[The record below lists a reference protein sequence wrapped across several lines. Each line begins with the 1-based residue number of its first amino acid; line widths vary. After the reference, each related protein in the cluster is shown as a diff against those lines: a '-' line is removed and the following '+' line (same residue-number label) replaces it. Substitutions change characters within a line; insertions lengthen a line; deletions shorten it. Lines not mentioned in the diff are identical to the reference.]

1 MPSRRR
7 QQFRSAV
14 RHMLAVETLETR
26 AMMAGNVTASVSGGT
41 LIIKGDISANEIMIS
56 QTSATTGAYTI
67 TPIAGSSTTI
77 NSGAVAVNFLNV
89 VRFDIKMNG
98 GDDKVGIGND
108 LDVLADLFDSITDDP
123 EDEPEAG
130 LLAESE
136 EENTENDPEIV
147 ITTLFGDD
155 EEDEIDLED
164 PEFTAEQMAVL
175 PTKVRG
181 LTSVDLGDGNDMLVA
196 MVRST
201 SNLVVAGGKGSDA
214 VLSILTSV
222 GNIAINTDPSKGE
235 GMGDDLAAV
244 VMSNVRSNLAITTE
258 GGNDGVLVLASS
270 VTNFGVN
277 AGGPATVSL
286 TDNDFVMISSLYAAD
301 NVGVQTEVGD
311 DGIYVD
317 DLIAD
322 TIQVASGFGDDEV
335 SVTSS
340 SLLNLVIDT
349 SAGEDWVTVGGGNEA
364 WRPTTIRRNL
374 VINSGADDDLV
385 EIDGG
390 LLGLLVGGSLDVR
403 TGTGDD
409 MLLLNHVN
417 VSRNA
422 LIEMD
427 AGNDSASI
435 NGLDVQREMQISLS
449 AGNDVLTVRS
459 LSSHKIGIRGGT
471 GNDTLHDL
479 GNHNDD
485 LTGLQ
490 FETTDNGSSI

>member
-1 MPSRRR
+1 
-7 QQFRSAV
+7 
-14 RHMLAVETLETR
+14 
-26 AMMAGNVTASVSGGT
+26 MMAGNVTASVSGGT
-41 LIIKGDISANEIMIS
+41 LIIKGDINNNEIMIS
-56 QTSATTGAYTI
+56 QTSTATGAYTI
-67 TPIAGSSTTI
+67 TPISGSSTTI
-77 NSGAVAVNFLNV
+77 NSGTVAVNFLNV
-89 VRFDIKMNG
+89 VRFDIKMFG

-108 LDVLADLFDSITDDP
+108 LGVLSDLFDSITDDP
-123 EDEPEAG
+123 QDEPQSS
-130 LLAESE
+130 LLAEG
-136 EENTENDPEIV
+136 EENPEEDPGVSIF
-147 ITTLFGDD
+147 TLFGDD
-155 EEDEIDLED
+155 QDDEIDLED
-164 PEFTAEQMAVL
+164 PGFTAEQMALL

-181 LTSVDLGDGNDMLVA
+181 LTSVDLGDGDDQLVA

-201 SNLVVAGGKGSDA
+201 SNLVVTGGKGSDA

-222 GNIAINTDPSKGE
+222 GNITINTDPAKGE

-244 VMSNVRSNLAITTE
+244 VLSNVRSNLAITTE

-286 TDNDFVMISSLYAAD
+286 TDNDFVMISGLYAAD

-317 DLIAD
+317 DLVAD
-322 TIQVASGFGDDEV
+322 TFQVTSGFGDDEV

-340 SLLNLVIDT
+340 SLLNLQIDT
-349 SAGEDWVTVGGGNEA
+349 SAGEDWVTVGGGNDA

-374 VINSGADDDLV
+374 SINTGVDDDLV

-390 LLGLLVGGSLDVR
+390 LLGLLVGGSMEVR

-409 MLLLNHVN
+409 TLLLNHVN
-417 VSRNA
+417 VGKNA

-435 NGLDVQREMQISLS
+435 NGFDVRNELQISMS
-449 AGNDVLTVRS
+449 AGNDVLTIRS
-459 LSSHKIGIRGGT
+459 LSSNKIGIRGGT

-479 GNHNDD
+479 GNHDD
-485 LTGLQ
+485 DVTGLQ
-490 FETTDNGSSI
+490 FETSDNGSSI